1 MARPR
6 KIDRHPELREALAR
20 ARERGTPLDEVLE
33 FVREWFGQHAP
44 GETVVRSTVATWL
57 ARIDVIGERVQR
69 TRQAA
74 EILTERW
81 GAGSDRLV
89 VRAAIDALQSA
100 ITDIV
105 LAVDGEGRQLDLT
118 EITRAARALRELATA
133 ERASVDVIE
142 RERAAAVEADR
153 REQKDR
159 LQQAGASGRIAP
171 DAMLDA
177 LEIMGLG

>member
-1 MARPR
+1 MSRPR
-6 KIDRHPELREALAR
+6 KVDRYPELREALAR
-20 ARERGTPLDEVLE
+20 ARERGAPLDEVLA
-33 FVREWFGQHAP
+33 FVREWFADHAP
-44 GETVVRSTVATWL
+44 GETVGRSTVARWL
-57 ARIDVIGERVQR
+57 ERVDDISERVQR

-89 VRAAIDALQSA
+89 VRAAIDALQA
-100 ITDIV
+100 ALTDIV
-105 LAVDGEGRQLDLT
+105 LAVDDDGRQLDLT

-142 RERAAAVEADR
+142 RERSAAVEDDR
-153 REQKDR
+153 REQKQR
-159 LQQAGASGRIAP
+159 LQKAGASGRLDP
-171 DAMLDA
+171 DAMAEA